1 MESSFSYIFTDDM
14 IDMIVLR
21 TSQEA
26 DREIAHRELGEE
38 LAERWFPLSKEEARA
53 FFAWNAAG
61 LAHGPSYKMRHHAVH
76 NDDSNAV
83 DEDHND
89 KPLSD

>member
-21 TSQEA
+21 TNQEA

-53 FFAWNAAG
+53 FFTSVI
-61 LAHGPSYKMRHHAVH
+61 LARSLKTH
-76 NDDSNAV
+76 
-83 DEDHND
+83 ELT
-89 KPLSD
+89 LSGTMT